1 MYKSLSSEL
10 LNWKITD
17 TLNNMTHQESNVD
30 LNDLLNNK
38 KQATIKTQSR

>member
-1 MYKSLSSEL
+1 
-10 LNWKITD
+10 
-17 TLNNMTHQESNVD
+17 MTHQESNVD